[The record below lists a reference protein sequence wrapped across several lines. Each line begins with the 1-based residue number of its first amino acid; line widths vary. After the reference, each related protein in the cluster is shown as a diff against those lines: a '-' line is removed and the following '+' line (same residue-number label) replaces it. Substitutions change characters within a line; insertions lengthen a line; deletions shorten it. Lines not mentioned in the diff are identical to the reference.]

1 MVLPTFSCGSIRLQ
15 AWVEA
20 VDEEHITKGVQ
31 TGRPQR
37 FALCERHFTDTCFT
51 STLKTFLNKY
61 AVPNVDVKNPGHNEQ
76 LLQAADSWYR
86 KMQLAKARP
95 DIIGRNQQEVSEG
108 TPDPKEPVQSEIC
121 VEVKSSE
128 QDLSSDA
135 ADRAPCNDSIA
146 SPPSVASVDGPDSPE
161 ECQQEA
167 ESAMDGEE
175 EYLQP
180 CFTLFIS
187 PRALKRKKGQNE
199 SSPKDCEL
207 PVPQLRVNCVYQEKI
222 MKRALQ
228 VNVHHVEAYHKALQA
243 VNTPTPGPAKRRVMS
258 GHVTSVEGEVNFI
271 VKEYL
276 DHLGFDTV
284 ARLFEEECLKA
295 QKPIQDHVASSYR
308 DERIARILVG
318 LPLFASLCEGGRHF
332 KDLQTL
338 FDEGNEARFF
348 SLWDSGVCRE
358 LREDTRLSC
367 RDLEFQL
374 RVYFAIFPLR
384 HPEKA
389 RLQRRVD
396 PGGAMGKFRQYLES
410 RGAPPGDDNQMLL
423 YCALPYVPNPKAL
436 PTFKQIFE
444 EDWVLDLKSKMEEFV
459 EEALTEKVQEPPQPR
474 LLELYEDYKSLTGIT
489 SELITALEATI
500 QGDMVNLENVLFSCG
515 QQFPELVRTQR
526 SRTSQL
532 SSTGSPLQA
541 QDGRNSLFKQ
551 GSNSIER
558 DYFATRLDFSKIKH
572 DLTAAEATQ
581 RCLLLQALRWKLT
594 RPSTFEQRNSVVL
607 AFVDNDLL
615 GFAKRTPDYSNR
627 ILHMIKSANSGLQ
640 QSFTRFLNALAS
652 FSQGRSYLSRNLQLV
667 ATLIDCLL
675 SDRLL
680 EPKCQDMIL
689 GILQKLSLRRAQKE
703 VMISQGIMEWIVWTL
718 NNDRMI
724 SQYGLEYAV
733 ALFMN
738 LCLQASGVER
748 CFKMYGSL
756 LEMVK
761 RLLCHDN
768 KEILPYLNG
777 ALYSLLANVDIRKAA
792 LALGLESSL
801 EKAKEQCPPEI
812 LKQLEYV
819 HSRLLSIGDVSSAT
833 SSQGE
838 EDEDEEESELEPEID
853 QDDPVVTRPDH
864 PHGDQLLRLCYGE
877 QDTLRPV
884 PDPDPGV
891 ARLEEESSP
900 EPSLMEEPGETP
912 DASRSET
919 DDSDRP
925 SSAAVPAAPPIDEQA
940 SQLVKQITGEE
951 KTLVAAA
958 TPGTVPPTEKV
969 KGLNVQEYS
978 IAFSSRPK
986 IPRTPEPSSATSRG
1000 GDSTCSSL
1008 RTRGRRSSST
1018 LSRDGSSAAD
1028 RPKIRRPGA

>member
-1 MVLPTFSCGSIRLQ
+1 
-15 AWVEA
+15 
-20 VDEEHITKGVQ
+20 
-31 TGRPQR
+31 
-37 FALCERHFTDTCFT
+37 
-51 STLKTFLNKY
+51 
-61 AVPNVDVKNPGHNEQ
+61 
-76 LLQAADSWYR
+76 
-86 KMQLAKARP
+86 
-95 DIIGRNQQEVSEG
+95 
-108 TPDPKEPVQSEIC
+108 
-121 VEVKSSE
+121 
-128 QDLSSDA
+128 
-135 ADRAPCNDSIA
+135 
-146 SPPSVASVDGPDSPE
+146 
-161 ECQQEA
+161 
-167 ESAMDGEE
+167 
-175 EYLQP
+175 
-180 CFTLFIS
+180 
-187 PRALKRKKGQNE
+187 
-199 SSPKDCEL
+199 
-207 PVPQLRVNCVYQEKI
+207 
-222 MKRALQ
+222 
-228 VNVHHVEAYHKALQA
+228 
-243 VNTPTPGPAKRRVMS
+243 
-258 GHVTSVEGEVNFI
+258 
-271 VKEYL
+271 
-276 DHLGFDTV
+276 
-284 ARLFEEECLKA
+284 
-295 QKPIQDHVASSYR
+295 
-308 DERIARILVG
+308 
-318 LPLFASLCEGGRHF
+318 
-332 KDLQTL
+332 
-338 FDEGNEARFF
+338 
-348 SLWDSGVCRE
+348 
-358 LREDTRLSC
+358 
-367 RDLEFQL
+367 
-374 RVYFAIFPLR
+374 
-384 HPEKA
+384 
-389 RLQRRVD
+389 
-396 PGGAMGKFRQYLES
+396 
-410 RGAPPGDDNQMLL
+410 
-423 YCALPYVPNPKAL
+423 
-436 PTFKQIFE
+436 
-444 EDWVLDLKSKMEEFV
+444 
-459 EEALTEKVQEPPQPR
+459 
-474 LLELYEDYKSLTGIT
+474 EDYKTLTGIT

-515 QQFPELVRTQR
+515 RQFPELVRTQR

-541 QDGRNSLFKQ
+541 QDGCNSLFKQ
-551 GSNSIER
+551 GSMER

-718 NNDRMI
+718 NNDRRI

-768 KEILPYLNG
+768 KEILPYVNG

-877 QDTLRPV
+877 QVRTEALAFCPKVRM
-884 PDPDPGV
+884 
-891 ARLEEESSP
+891 EESSP

-925 SSAAVPAAPPIDEQA
+925 SSVAVPAAPPIDEQA

-1028 RPKIRRPGA
+1028 RPKIRRPDASSALVEEQ